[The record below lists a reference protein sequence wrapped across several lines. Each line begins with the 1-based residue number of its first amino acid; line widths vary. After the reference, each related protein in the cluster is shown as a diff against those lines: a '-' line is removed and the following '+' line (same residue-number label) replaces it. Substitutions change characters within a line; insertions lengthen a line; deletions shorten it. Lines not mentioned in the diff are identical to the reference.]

1 MSDLESHASSA
12 SEQPHA
18 SLCVQCGNAVPVG
31 FAGPSCPACLLMGAG
46 HDPGEGFEV
55 DFTLTVA
62 RPEGGMSDAG
72 SYDAGTSIG
81 PYRLVTPLGEG
92 GFGTVWRA
100 EQSEPI
106 RREVA
111 LKLIKPGMGSREVL
125 ARFDME
131 RRALALM
138 EHPNIAAVLDAGATA
153 NGQPYFVMELVRG
166 QPITTFCDER
176 LLTLRQRLEL
186 FIPVC
191 QAVQHAHQKGVLHR
205 DLKPSNILVAEIDG
219 KPLVK
224 VIDFGV
230 AKALGQDGEE
240 SWQGTLARTLDGMVV
255 GTPQYMSPEQAGAA
269 LNPDTRSDVYTLGVI
284 LYELLCGETPL
295 TRESLRQAAVDEM
308 LRRIREEEAVRPS
321 SRLSPIG
328 ELVRAR
334 AQTRQVTPE
343 RMGRELRGDLDWI
356 TLRALEKERERRYG
370 SAAALAADIQ
380 RHLDDDPVEAGPPS
394 AWYQLGKF
402 ARRNRLS
409 LVQAASIALLLVSG
423 IVFGIWSA
431 APMSKW
437 LGWENAKADPNKN
450 ESNGSVP
457 AQIPALPLP
466 EVGVISDD
474 QIVDSL
480 EIKYSL
486 KKDGTAFVTGYVGDR
501 EVVEIPAKVNGI
513 RVAGIDGYAFQA
525 NSRVRQVKISEGVE
539 TLGSFAFKNCSAL
552 TDVELPSSLKVI
564 GPWAFNACRNLNQPA
579 IPDGVI
585 KIAEGAFADCSK
597 IDRFEPPPSLRL
609 LENYSFSGCSKIS
622 QVKIPRSIEKMQGGV
637 FAGCTGIKEF
647 QIEANH
653 PTLALVD
660 GVIFDKSS
668 TELKLVHFPPG
679 REGSYVVPASTQ
691 TIGER
696 SFYQCFYLKSVILP
710 AGLKNIET
718 QSFIECNSLETVE
731 IPKDVESVMD
741 GAFSECQRLKT
752 VRIMGPKT
760 IVHPEQVKKLGVKLV
775 LPIR

>member
-1 MSDLESHASSA
+1 
-12 SEQPHA
+12 
-18 SLCVQCGNAVPVG
+18 
-31 FAGPSCPACLLMGAG
+31 
-46 HDPGEGFEV
+46 
-55 DFTLTVA
+55 
-62 RPEGGMSDAG
+62 MSDAG

-486 KKDGTAFVTGYVGDR
+486 KKDGIAFVTGYVGDR

-696 SFYQCFYLKSVILP
+696 SFYQCFYLKSVTLP